1 MFLKINIFVCK
12 FDYKDI
18 HVNLLFLR
26 HKKEKWNSDKKKEK
40 KKRSGIE

>member
-18 HVNLLFLR
+18 YVNLFFFCY
-26 HKKEKWNSDKKKEK
+26 KKEKWNFDKKKEK